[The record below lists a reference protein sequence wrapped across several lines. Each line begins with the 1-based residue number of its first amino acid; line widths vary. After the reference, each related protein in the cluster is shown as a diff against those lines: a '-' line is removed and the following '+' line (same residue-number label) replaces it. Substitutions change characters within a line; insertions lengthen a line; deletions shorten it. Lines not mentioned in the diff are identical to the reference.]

1 MLTNIPRTEKASECG
16 SNDFNQAKDFRPN
29 GSFLFFI
36 LHDDFGFRVKLKVIR
51 VRSARGWWLRGGS
64 VVAPWWL
71 RGGSEVARKSLGSR
85 SEVAPCPGCTSTSAK
100 VQIKVEQNKSWG

>member
-36 LHDDFGFRVKLKVIR
+36 LHDDFGFRVKLKVIW

-71 RGGSEVARKSLGSR
+71 RGGSEVA
-85 SEVAPCPGCTSTSAK
+85 PCLGCTSTSAK
-100 VQIKVEQNKSWG
+100 VQIKDEQNKSWG

>member
-16 SNDFNQAKDFRPN
+16 CNDFNQAKDFRPN
-29 GSFLFFI
+29 GCFLFFI
-36 LHDDFGFRVKLKVIR
+36 LHDDIGFRVKLKVIW

-71 RGGSEVARKSLGSR
+71 RGGSV
-85 SEVAPCPGCTSTSAK
+85 VAPWWFRGGSVVAPWWLRGGSVTLVYLNVGKGT
-100 VQIKVEQNKSWG
+100 NKG

>member
-1 MLTNIPRTEKASECG
+1 MLTNIPRTEKACECG
-16 SNDFNQAKDFRPN
+16 CNDFNQAKDFRPN

-36 LHDDFGFRVKLKVIR
+36 LHDDFGFRVKLKVIWA
-51 VRSARGWWLRGGS
+51 RSEPGWWLRGGSVVAPWWLRGGS

-85 SEVAPCPGCTSTSAK
+85 SVSWVYLNVGKGT
-100 VQIKVEQNKSWG
+100 NKG